1 MCWIKT
7 QLAVWRHF
15 SVPVLL
21 SSLLGAFGLLWL
33 CVEAGSFFSP
43 KLAAV
48 LQALWW
54 VFLLSGVLLGFL
66 RAWPRT
72 FVRSR
77 VANTDTWMEIRV
89 CDLFSV
95 KGGLV
100 IASNTTFDTSI
111 EDGTISEDSV
121 QGQFTQRVAHS
132 VVELDNQIAASL
144 AETRFESRA
153 ESKHYGKVR
162 EYPIGTVAS
171 VTFSGIRGY
180 LVAIASLNADR
191 VASTSRER
199 VLSALPFLWE
209 FIRSK
214 GTFEPLCCPILG
226 SGFSRLNT
234 PREELVREIIKSFVA
249 STRVGRFCEQ
259 LTIVI
264 SPEDFRQHRI
274 DLPALGRF
282 LEHEC
287 TYTGGR
293 ACGEDPPSATP
304 AVPLGDEPT
313 PLPAT
318 EEQVRGVVREELGKG
333 QQKLVE
339 RSTSWVCSNS
349 ECPNRGQLCSGLGPK
364 PRCPQCEQPLGK
376 VVA

>member
-1 MCWIKT
+1 M
-7 QLAVWRHF
+7 RF
-15 SVPVLL
+15 
-21 SSLLGAFGLLWL
+21 
-33 CVEAGSFFSP
+33 
-43 KLAAV
+43 
-48 LQALWW
+48 
-54 VFLLSGVLLGFL
+54 
-66 RAWPRT
+66 
-72 FVRSR
+72 
-77 VANTDTWMEIRV
+77 
-89 CDLFSV
+89 FSV

-100 IASNTTFDTSI
+100 IGSNATFDTSI
-111 EDGTISEDSV
+111 EDGTISEDSI

-132 VVELDNQIAASL
+132 VAELDKQIAASL
-144 AETRFESRA
+144 AETHFESRA
-153 ESKHYGKVR
+153 DNKQYGKVR

-171 VTFSGIRGY
+171 VAFSGVRGY
-180 LVAIASLNADR
+180 LVAIASLNSSR

-209 FIRSK
+209 FIRSS

-234 PREELVREIIKSFVA
+234 PREELVREITKSFVA
-249 STRVGRFCEQ
+249 STRVGRFCEH

-293 ACGEDPPSATP
+293 ARRDDPPTGTSA
-304 AVPLGDEPT
+304 APLGDEPT
-313 PLPAT
+313 LLPAT
-318 EEQVRGVVREELGKG
+318 EERVRGVIREELDNEL
-333 QQKLVE
+333 QRLVE
-339 RSTSWVCSNS
+339 ESRSWVCSNS
-349 ECPNRGQLCSGLGPK
+349 ECPDKGQLRSGLGPS
-364 PRCPQCEQPLGK
+364 PRCSQCEQPLGE